1 MVDHNLLKDLEIS
14 DEQINAQIQEA
25 FGDTFEGGQMD
36 EFVAESMTDFDPN
49 SILKAKVIRLVGNDV
64 ILDVGLKSE
73 GVVDKGEWD
82 DASKIMPGDEVQVL
96 LDEVEADT
104 GMVLLSKRRADRIL
118 NWRRI
123 VETCEEGD
131 QVKGRVL
138 RKIKGGLLVDIGV
151 PVFLPASQVD
161 IRRPATWASSSI
173 RRSKPR
179 SCASTANGGISLS
192 HAAS

>member
-25 FGDTFEGGQMD
+25 FGNTFEEGQMD

-49 SILKAKVIRLVGNDV
+49 SILTAKVIRLVGNDV

-73 GVVDKGEWD
+73 GVVDKNEWD
-82 DASKIMPGDEVQVL
+82 DPSTIEPGAEVQVL

-131 QVKGRVL
+131 RVKGRVL

-161 IRRPATWASSSI
+161 VRRPGGY
-173 RRSKPR
+173 RRVHRSRKSKPR
-179 SCASTANGGISLS
+179 F
-192 HAAS
+192 